1 MTWKGGEKLVAK
13 DDSFF
18 INLGSLTLAHK
29 AQKILA
35 DNAVNAT
42 VGKTARASLEGCS
55 WGLYVKG
62 RKKEEVTLLLRAY
75 SINLL

>member
-1 MTWKGGEKLVAK
+1 MTK

-35 DNAVNAT
+35 ENSVSAT
-42 VGKTARASLEGCS
+42 VGKSARAASGGCS

-75 SINLL
+75 SINPL